1 MLDFSKKLKEL
12 TGGVVG
18 SVSENLNTLRANV
31 GSGLKKVGGAAALAA
46 GVTTRSSGLTSTG
59 IESLSGTK
67 PKEQPEDTTD
77 QMEIDAQKNM
87 NRVTGYA
94 SDELGNRLERLPLEE
109 RLQIAKES
117 PEALSEL
124 LNDEERKLVTVETVE
139 DKNIIDKAKRI
150 LSGKDKEIKVTVPV
164 EPKEVRIATSPTP
177 LEVKPGSITKD
188 NLVFQES
195 NVGNGIPY
203 VKKDEKIVPISE
215 VAKTY
220 TPPKVTKPIKKIVI
234 TDPEEGQYVIDTPE
248 KLAIANQIK
257 AIADDIAPEYTNY
270 LLKLA
275 QKEGGYDHKAIRPE
289 DQNPGG
295 GVDRGIFQI
304 NSKFFPTVTDEM
316 AQDIKFSVLWAISLI
331 ENGNPKKGD
340 GKRTGQ
346 EKWIADEAVRR
357 STIEIE

>member
-1 MLDFSKKLKEL
+1 MLDLRKKLSEL
-12 TGGVVG
+12 TGNVAG
-18 SVSENLNTLRANV
+18 SVADKLNNLRATA
-31 GSGLKKVGGAAALAA
+31 GDGLKKLGGAATLAA
-46 GVTTRSSGLTSTG
+46 GVATRSTSLTASG
-59 IESLSGTK
+59 IESLTGTK
-67 PKEQPEDTTD
+67 PVEAAAIDTN
-77 QMEIDAQKNM
+77 QQEIDAQKNAS
-87 NRVTGYA
+87 RLTGYA
-94 SDELGNRLERLPLEE
+94 SDELGNPKERLPLDE

-117 PEALSEL
+117 PDTLNEL
-124 LNDEERKLVTVETVE
+124 LDDEERKLVTVETID
-139 DKNIIDKAKRI
+139 DKNLIEKAKRI
-150 LSGKDKEIKVTVPV
+150 LSGKGKEQVVTVPV
-164 EPKEVRIATSPTP
+164 EPKEVRITTSPTP
-177 LEVKPGSITKD
+177 MDVKPGTIKKED
-188 NLVFQES
+188 LVFQES
-195 NVGNGIPY
+195 NVGNGLPY
-203 VKKDEKIVPISE
+203 VKKDDKVLPISE
-215 VAKTY
+215 VAKSY
-220 TPPKVTKPIKKIVI
+220 TPPEVKQPIKRIVI
-234 TDPEEGQYVIDTPE
+234 TDPKEGQYVIDTPE

-275 QKEGGYDHKAIRPE
+275 QKEGVYDHKAIRPE

-357 STIEIE
+357 SSIEIE